1 MMQSELTVKRS
12 SWVPA
17 VSLSVTLLVLLA
29 LAGDR
34 AFLRTSPAEA
44 DDYHAAARAA
54 IEALPVTNG
63 QWVGVDVPV
72 PVAAVKMLHPN
83 IILSRRFT
91 NIATDES
98 VSFLLVQVRVARDTL
113 GHYPPIC
120 YPGQGWKIQSA
131 EPVDWNGAGRIVH
144 GTEYIFTRG
153 DEAGNARLVVD
164 NFLML
169 PDGQT
174 CRDMD
179 AVEQAAQDR
188 KRKFFGAAQIQ
199 VVHGGDVSARRR
211 HQIVDSFV
219 RYAEPAFE
227 AISSGV
233 KYEQQ

>member
-1 MMQSELTVKRS
+1 MLSLVHNRS
-12 SWVPA
+12 SWIPA
-17 VSLSVTLLVLLA
+17 LSVSVTVLLA

-34 AFLRTSPAEA
+34 AFLRTSPAAGER
-44 DDYHAAARAA
+44 YHAAVRAA
-54 IEALPVTNG
+54 VAALPVVNR
-63 QWVGVDVPV
+63 QFVGVDIPV
-72 PVAAVKMLHPN
+72 PAAAVKMLHPN

-98 VSFLLVQVRVARDTL
+98 VSFLLVHVRDARDTL

-120 YPGQGWKIQSA
+120 YPGQGWKMQSMTA
-131 EPVDWNGAGRIVH
+131 VDFNGDHRLVH
-144 GTEYIFTRG
+144 GTEYIFERG
-153 DEAGNARLVVD
+153 DDSAGATAGGRLVVD

-169 PDGQT
+169 PDGRT

-199 VVHGGDVSARRR
+199 VVFGPDVSPDRR
-211 HQIVDSFV
+211 HQIVESFI
-219 RYAEPAFE
+219 RYAEPAFA
-227 AISSGV
+227 AISSGG